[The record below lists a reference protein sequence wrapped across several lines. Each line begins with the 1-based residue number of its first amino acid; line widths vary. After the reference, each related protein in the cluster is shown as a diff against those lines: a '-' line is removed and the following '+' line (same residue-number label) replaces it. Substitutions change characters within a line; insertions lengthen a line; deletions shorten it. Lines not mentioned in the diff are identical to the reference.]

1 MLSNWLGALAQ
12 APRIIPPSTDAQGP
26 ASLPESAPI
35 SVQRD
40 VSYGTAGGHPLLL
53 DIYQPG
59 EHSPDLRPAVVLIHG
74 GGWTSFDKGTMR
86 SMGMFL
92 ARCGFVAFA
101 VDYRLFRENA
111 NLWPAQLDDVQRA
124 VRWVRA
130 NAAKYQVEPDHIG
143 AFGHSAGAQLAAL
156 LGMEATRDNS
166 DAALA
171 RYSSTVQGVV
181 DVSGPTDFT
190 IPRDSEGQ
198 AFLAKFLGGDY
209 AHHAAIWRDASP
221 LFQVSKNVSP
231 FLIVHGTHDENV
243 PIAQTEALA
252 DKLRQAGVPVKLVE
266 VEDAHTFQTPEARK
280 RLALETQAFFTQYLR
295 PGNLK

>member
-1 MLSNWLGALAQ
+1 MTTRVLFVTIVMLSNWLGVPAQ

-59 EHSPDLRPAVVLIHG
+59 EHSPHLRPAVVLIHG

-143 AFGHSAGAQLAAL
+143 AFGHSAGAGAGGSA
-156 LGMEATRDNS
+156 GNGS
-166 DAALA
+166 DS
-171 RYSSTVQGVV
+171 RQFRRS
-181 DVSGPTDFT
+181 P
-190 IPRDSEGQ
+190 GQ
-198 AFLAKFLGGDY
+198 VFQHRAGG
-209 AHHAAIWRDASP
+209 
-221 LFQVSKNVSP
+221 
-231 FLIVHGTHDENV
+231 G
-243 PIAQTEALA
+243 
-252 DKLRQAGVPVKLVE
+252 
-266 VEDAHTFQTPEARK
+266 
-280 RLALETQAFFTQYLR
+280 
-295 PGNLK
+295 